1 MLKIVSRM
9 ACAISVVLLVCYPLW
24 ADQGM
29 AIDPVT
35 CLGCHG
41 DKISAAAFVSS
52 VHGKNGCNSCHVQLT
67 DLSRHVKGQIKME
80 KVSCERCH
88 KKENAEYYASLH
100 V

>member
-1 MLKIVSRM
+1 MLKIVSRI
-9 ACAISVVLLVCYPLW
+9 ASRSLWFCSACYPLW

-41 DKISAAAFVSS
+41 DKISAASFVSS

-67 DLSRHVKGQIKME
+67 DLSRHVKGQIKIE
-80 KVSCERCH
+80 KVSCE
-88 KKENAEYYASLH
+88 ALS
-100 V
+100 